1 MTFFSLNCTSGV
13 WYDFFSFFFI
23 SSFSHEIIYH
33 NREEILLTVV
43 ESGFLITIPIEQEEN
58 NECEEEVTC
67 VSGSSLAQVEDPD
80 GCEVGSFL
88 NTSQK
93 TSR

>member
-1 MTFFSLNCTSGV
+1 M
-13 WYDFFSFFFI
+13 
-23 SSFSHEIIYH
+23 
-33 NREEILLTVV
+33 LTVG
-43 ESGFLITIPIEQEEN
+43 ESGFLITIPIENEEN

-67 VSGSSLAQVEDPD
+67 VSGSSLSQVGDPN

-93 TSR
+93 TSRSKNNNSFFS